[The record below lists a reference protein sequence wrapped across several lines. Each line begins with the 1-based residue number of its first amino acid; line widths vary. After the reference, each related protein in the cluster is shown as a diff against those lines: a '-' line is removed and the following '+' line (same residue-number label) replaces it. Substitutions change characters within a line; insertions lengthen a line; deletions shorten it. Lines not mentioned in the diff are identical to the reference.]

1 MMDQG
6 KGGLD
11 NQKLILRISQGDENA
26 FEELYRLFSKK
37 IYHTARRMN
46 LNHEDAE
53 GIVQEVFFI
62 VWKKKSDLDPTL
74 SINAYMITIVKSLV
88 IKKVK
93 KEARHFA
100 FQKYNNSSNP
110 YFTNMTEED
119 LIYKDLHQV
128 SSEMVHQL

>member
-11 NQKLILRISQGDENA
+11 NQKLILRISQGDEKA

-74 SINAYMITIVKSLV
+74 SINA
-88 IKKVK
+88 
-93 KEARHFA
+93 
-100 FQKYNNSSNP
+100 
-110 YFTNMTEED
+110 
-119 LIYKDLHQV
+119 
-128 SSEMVHQL
+128 